1 MRRVL
6 FAAILIGALPS
17 LARSQ
22 TIEITPMAGFRFGG
36 TLLRFEAVG
45 PAATNAGLE
54 VGDSATFGVHLGYRI
69 GEFEIE
75 ALYAR
80 QPTNLQLPGLFT
92 GAPLM
97 DLTLETWQAGGNY
110 LIGAKDARVVPFIGF
125 GLGLTRLLPEPQ
137 GLTDETRFSASFA
150 GGVKFW
156 LGKHVGIRL
165 EGRAFVTVLDSET
178 DRSCG
183 PNSGCGSQVAGT
195 DLYQGEARG
204 GLILRF

>member
-6 FAAILIGALPS
+6 FAAVLLCGLPS
-17 LARSQ
+17 FARSQ
-22 TIEITPMAGFRFGG
+22 NLEITPIAGYRFGG
-36 TLLRFEAVG
+36 TLLRYDGVG
-45 PAATNAGLE
+45 GSTANAGLE
-54 VGDSATFGVHLGYRI
+54 VGDSATFGVHLGYRVSD
-69 GEFEIE
+69 FEIE

-80 QPTNLQLPGLFT
+80 QPTHLELPGLFT
-92 GAPLM
+92 GAPLL

-110 LIGAKDARVVPFIGF
+110 LIGTKDARVVPFIGVA
-125 GLGLTRLLPEPQ
+125 LGFTRLLPEAE

-150 GGVKFW
+150 GGLKFW

-165 EGRAFVTVLDSET
+165 EGRAFVTVIESGGDET
-178 DRSCG
+178 CG
-183 PNSGCGSQVAGT
+183 PNRGCASQVRGT